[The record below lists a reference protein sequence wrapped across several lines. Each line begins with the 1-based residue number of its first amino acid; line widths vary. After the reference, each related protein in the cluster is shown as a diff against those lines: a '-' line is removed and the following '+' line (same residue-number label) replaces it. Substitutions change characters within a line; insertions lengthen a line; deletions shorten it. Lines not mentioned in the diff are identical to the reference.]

1 MDWIRQLLAVLTVLG
16 LLVASV
22 AWLRRRG
29 LARQLWSGPET
40 GRARRLEILDRV
52 ALAPQH
58 WLHLVRVDDRVIL
71 VGRSPAGLTRLAGD
85 QRRGGEGN
93 VE

>member
-1 MDWIRQLLAVLTVLG
+1 
-16 LLVASV
+16 ASL

-29 LARQLWSGPET
+29 VVRPGWNGGNG
-40 GRARRLEILDRV
+40 GRERRLEVLDRV

-71 VGRSPAGLTRLAGD
+71 VGRSPAGITRLAVAE
-85 QRRGGEGN
+85 RRAGEGGN
-93 VE
+93 Q